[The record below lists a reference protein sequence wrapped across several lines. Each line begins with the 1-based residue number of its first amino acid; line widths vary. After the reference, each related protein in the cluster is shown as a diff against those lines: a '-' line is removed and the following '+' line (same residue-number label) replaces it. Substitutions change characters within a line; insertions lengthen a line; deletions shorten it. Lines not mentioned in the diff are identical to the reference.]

1 MSMKQNDAE
10 AGFTMIMTVLG
21 TSFVLLLVTVAVAAV
36 RGDLN
41 LSQHDLDRKQAYEAA
56 RAGIEDYSFHLSK
69 DTGYWA
75 KCTNVPEPNAVNQMN
90 PPANERRERLVPGSK
105 TAKYMLELIPAEGQ
119 EKCDANNPTDTMLE
133 HGSERQGTFRIR
145 STGYAGSSH
154 VSITATFKSAS
165 FLDFVYFTEL
175 ETLDPVTYGFP
186 AASEE
191 LTAVKKQCELLYEK
205 GRNNIPYL
213 EIKTEVENKFKKKEI
228 KIEKKYCVKIQF
240 AGGDSINGPVHTND
254 TMAICEEPTFGRKPS
269 DMIEVSAKF
278 PGWYEN
284 CSKSKPKYKGTPLT
298 GVAPLEPPETDAK
311 LAEIALPQF
320 HFEGQVKICLEKSIM
335 TVGRGATCNEN
346 VTYSGAYPSNG
357 VVYVSNSTT
366 EACPGNTYSPFT
378 VTYPTSSPCGNAYVH
393 GTYSGQLTIATQN
406 DIVIDGSICW
416 STAAKCSE
424 FPTGNEMLGL
434 IANNFIR
441 IYHDYPTEVINP
453 TTYDSECKPLE
464 GKVEGKLE
472 NIVIDAAVLSIN
484 HSIIVDHYDCGSN
497 LGTLRLNG
505 AFSQRFRGPVGT
517 GGGTGYLKSYNYDD
531 RLKYQEPPS
540 FIQPEKLPWLIGRET
555 IG

>member
-1 MSMKQNDAE
+1 MSVRKAGSE

-41 LSQHDLDRKQAYEAA
+41 LSQHDLNRKQAYEAA

-75 KCTNVPEPNAVNQMN
+75 KCANVPEPSAVNQMN
-90 PPANERRERLVPGSK
+90 PPANERKERFVPGSK
-105 TAKYMLELIPAEGQ
+105 IAKYMLELIPAEGQ
-119 EKCDANNPTDTMLE
+119 EKCDPNNPTDTMIE
-133 HGSERQGTFRIR
+133 HGAERQGTFRIR
-145 STGYAGSSH
+145 STGYVGSSH

-175 ETLDPVTYGFP
+175 ETLDPVTYGFANP
-186 AASEE
+186 STE
-191 LTAVKKQCELLYEK
+191 LTAVKNQCELLYEK
-205 GRNNIPYL
+205 GRNEKPYL
-213 EIKTEVENKFKKKEI
+213 EVEFENQFTHKMEK
-228 KIEKKYCVKIQF
+228 EKKYCVKIQF

-284 CSKSKPKYKGTPLT
+284 CSKSKPKYKGTPLA
-298 GVAPLEPPETDAK
+298 GVSPLEPPETDAK
-311 LAEIALPQF
+311 LAGIALPEF
-320 HFEGQVKICLEKSIM
+320 HFEGQVKICLENSIM
-335 TVGRGATCNEN
+335 TVGRGATCKEN
-346 VTYSGAYPSNG
+346 VEYSGGYPSNG
-357 VVYVSNSTT
+357 VIYVSNKENET
-366 EACPGNTYSPFT
+366 CPATYSPFT

-393 GTYSGQLTIATQN
+393 GTYSGQLTIGTQN
-406 DIVIDGSICW
+406 DIIVDGSVCW
-416 STAAKCSE
+416 STAPKCSE

-453 TTYDSECKPLE
+453 ATYNSKCEPLE
-464 GKVEGKLE
+464 GKVEGKIE

-484 HSIIVDHYDCGSN
+484 HSIIVDHYKCGSF

-517 GGGTGYLKSYNYDD
+517 AANTGYLKSYNYDD